1 MKKNLP
7 SIIVS
12 LLLATGAWI
21 FITLSGEFYLN
32 YRIPIA
38 YTNLPSNLV
47 VDNSL
52 PREVDF
58 KLKGS
63 GWKFISLYFSDD
75 NIFTVPVSQDSI
87 NSGVNLFSLLDQ
99 NTWLSSEFTIIDIYP
114 SRLSIKTEE
123 VDLAVKPVVPDL
135 ILEFEEGFG
144 LASKVKITPE
154 RIRIKGSAKL
164 TGSIR
169 SLKTQRT
176 TLTGLKEKTVIEV
189 SLDQIDGIEFQPN
202 KVVVEIDVQKIADR
216 EIEGVHMTIIDGPR
230 DQEIVLVPDEVS
242 VVVRGGIDRIGAI
255 KPEEIRALL
264 NYSEMIRDSSGTA
277 VPNIVLPD
285 NINFIDVKPGRIR
298 YIIKQN

>member
-7 SIIVS
+7 SIIIS

-32 YRIPIA
+32 FRIPIA
-38 YTNLPSNLV
+38 YTNLPPNLV

-58 KLKGS
+58 KLRGS

-75 NIFTVPVSQDSI
+75 NVFTVPVSQDSI

-99 NTWLSSEFTIIDIYP
+99 NTWLSSEFSIVDIYP
-114 SRLSIKTEE
+114 SRLSIKTEQ

-154 RIRIKGSAKL
+154 KVRIKGSAKL
-164 TGSIR
+164 TSSIR
-169 SLKTQRT
+169 SVKTQRT
-176 TLTGLKEKTVIEV
+176 TLSGLKEKTIIEV
-189 SLDQIDGIEFQPN
+189 VLDAIDGIDLQPQ
-202 KVVVEIDVQKIADR
+202 KVTVEIDVQKIADR
-216 EIEGVHMTIIDGPR
+216 EIDGVRLTMIDGPEGK
-230 DQEIVLVPDEVS
+230 EIVLVPEEVS
-242 VVVRGGIDRIGAI
+242 VVIRGGIERIGKI
-255 KPEEIRALL
+255 KPEEIKALL
-264 NYSEMIRDSSGTA
+264 NYNEMIRDSSGTA

>member
-7 SIIVS
+7 SIIIS

-32 YRIPIA
+32 VRIPIA
-38 YTNLPSNLV
+38 YTNLPPNLV

-52 PREVDF
+52 PREVDI
-58 KLKGS
+58 KLKGT
-63 GWKFISLYFSDD
+63 GWKFISLYSNDD
-75 NIFTVPVSQDSI
+75 KVFTVPVLQDSI

-99 NTWLSSEFTIIDIYP
+99 NTWLSSEFSIIDIYP
-114 SRLSIKTEE
+114 SRLSIKTEQ
-123 VDLAVKPVVPDL
+123 VDLAMKPVVPDL
-135 ILEFEEGFG
+135 VMEFEEGFG
-144 LASKVKITPE
+144 LASRVKITPE

-164 TGSIR
+164 LSGIR

-176 TLTGLKEKTVIEV
+176 NLSGLKEKTTLEV
-189 SLDQIDGIEFQPN
+189 MLDRIDGVEMQPQ
-202 KVVVEIDVQKIADR
+202 KVVIEIDVQKIADR
-216 EIEGVHMTIIDGPR
+216 EIEGVALTMIDGP
-230 DQEIVLVPDEVS
+230 EGKEVVLVPDQVT

-255 KPEEIRALL
+255 KPSEIKALL
-264 NYSEMIRDSSGTA
+264 NYTEMIKDSSGTA

-285 NINFIDVKPGRIR
+285 NISFIDVKPARVR

>member
-32 YRIPIA
+32 FRIPIA
-38 YTNLPSNLV
+38 YTNLPPNLV
-47 VDNSL
+47 VDHSL

-58 KLKGS
+58 KLRGS
-63 GWKFISLYFSDD
+63 GWKFISLYSSDD
-75 NIFTVPVSQDSI
+75 NLFTVPVSQDSI

-99 NTWLSSEFTIIDIYP
+99 NTWLSSEFSIIDIYP
-114 SRLSIKTEE
+114 SRLSIKTEQ

-144 LASKVKITPE
+144 LASKVKISPE
-154 RIRIKGSAKL
+154 RVKIKGSAKL
-164 TGSIR
+164 TSSIR
-169 SLKTQRT
+169 SVKTQRT
-176 TLTGLKEKTVIEV
+176 TLSGLKEKTVIEV
-189 SLDQIDGIEFQPN
+189 VLDAIDGIEIQPQ
-202 KVVVEIDVQKIADR
+202 KVTVEIDVQKIADR
-216 EIEGVHMTIIDGPR
+216 EIEGVKLTMIDGPEGK
-230 DQEIVLVPDEVS
+230 EIVLVPDEVS
-242 VVVRGGIDRIGAI
+242 VVIRGGIERIGTI
-255 KPEEIRALL
+255 KPEEIKALL
-264 NYSEMIRDSSGTA
+264 NYTEMIRDSSGTA

>member
-7 SIIVS
+7 SIVVS

-32 YRIPIA
+32 VRIPIV
-38 YTNLPSNLV
+38 YTNLPPNLV

-58 KLKGS
+58 KLKGT
-63 GWKFISLYFSDD
+63 GWKFISLYSSDD
-75 NIFTVPVSQDSI
+75 NVFTVPVSQDSI

-99 NTWLSSEFTIIDIYP
+99 NVWLSSEFSIIDIYP
-114 SRLSIKTEE
+114 SRLSIKTEA
-123 VDLAVKPVVPDL
+123 VDLAMKPVVPDL
-135 ILEFEEGFG
+135 VMEFEEGFG

-154 RIRIKGSAKL
+154 KIRVKGSARL
-164 TGSIR
+164 INSIS

-176 TLTGLKEKTVIEV
+176 TLSGLKEKTTIEV
-189 SLDQIDGIEFQPN
+189 QLDPIDGVEFQPQ
-202 KVVVEIDVQKIADR
+202 KVFVEIDVQKIADR
-216 EIEGVHMTIIDGPR
+216 EIEGVALTIIDGPEGK
-230 DQEIVLVPDEVS
+230 EIVLVPDEVT

-255 KPEEIRALL
+255 KPDQIRALM
-264 NYSEMIRDSSGTA
+264 NYTEMIRDSSGTA

-285 NINFIDVKPGRIR
+285 NISFIDVKPARIR

>member
-216 EIEGVHMTIIDGPR
+216 EIEGVRMTIIDGPR

>member
-99 NTWLSSEFTIIDIYP
+99 NTWLSSEFTIVDIYP

-216 EIEGVHMTIIDGPR
+216 EIEGVRMTIIDGPS

-264 NYSEMIRDSSGTA
+264 NYSEMIKDSSGTA

>member
-176 TLTGLKEKTVIEV
+176 TLTGLKEKTVMEV

-216 EIEGVHMTIIDGPR
+216 EIEGVRMTIIDGPR